1 MNPHGVSDQLNLEK
15 LSSGCL
21 RVARVR
27 QKPATPCVEI
37 VKHKTINLKRSNIM
51 IKKRGRVVGLDVHP
65 DSFAGAVVA
74 GSDPASAQV
83 SSTSTRV
90 ELERLEQ
97 WALRHTRTEDT
108 LVLEASGNA
117 FSVAERLRAID
128 REVDILDSHHAG
140 KVGKVYC
147 ANDRVDAVNIARIY
161 LSALSPIVWQPD
173 QKTLERR
180 EIFSAYQAVVK
191 ESTRAKQQLRSMLN
205 EHCVRLEK
213 GFRLCHPQ
221 AITRLLKLREWTPAR
236 TMLLQQLHGS
246 LLAARVRRTLLRRHM
261 AQEIVAEEALLRL
274 TRLCGINLV
283 TLYGVVAA
291 VGDVRRFS
299 HSKKLVAY
307 LGLNPS
313 VSQSGKFEGDGAL
326 KRHGRGALRALL
338 IQSGKRLLDVNNPL
352 QKWGPALAARR
363 GRNKAAVAVARKLC
377 VALWHVM
384 IGHAIG
390 TLERLDTLQTKLS
403 KFATEIGPAA
413 LTAFGYNN
421 KADFVEKKLY
431 VLRSYP

>member
-1 MNPHGVSDQLNLEK
+1 MTKNK
-15 LSSGCL
+15 
-21 RVARVR
+21 
-27 QKPATPCVEI
+27 
-37 VKHKTINLKRSNIM
+37 
-51 IKKRGRVVGLDVHP
+51 GRVVGLDVHP
-65 DSFAGAVVA
+65 DSFAGAVVQ
-74 GSDPASAQV
+74 GSDPASAVV

-90 ELERLEQ
+90 ELEQLEH
-97 WALRHTRTEDT
+97 WALRHTSTEDT

-117 FSVAERLRAID
+117 FAVAARLRAIG
-128 REVDILDSHHAG
+128 REVEILDSHRAG

-147 ANDRVDAVNIARIY
+147 ATDRVDAVKIARIY

-205 EHCVRLEK
+205 EHCVRLQK
-213 GFRLCHPQ
+213 GFRLCHPN
-221 AITRLLKLREWTPAR
+221 AITRLLALRGWTPAR
-236 TMLLQQLHGS
+236 KMLLQQLHGS
-246 LLAARVRRTLLRRHM
+246 LLAARARRALLPRHM

-313 VSQSGKFEGDGAL
+313 VSQSGNFEGGGAL

-338 IQSGKRLLDVNNPL
+338 IQSGKKLLEVTNPL
-352 QKWGPALAARR
+352 QKWGLAVAARR

-384 IGHAIG
+384 QGHLIGAID
-390 TLERLDTLQTKLS
+390 RLDTLHTKLY
-403 KFATEIGPAA
+403 KLATELGLRAIKNQGYESKE
-413 LTAFGYNN
+413 AF
-421 KADFVEKKLY
+421 VQKKLY
-431 VLRSYP
+431 VLRSYA